1 MMEDHEKGMDEV
13 LAEQKSGFAKIGKRF
28 EQNDFP
34 PEVIKLLDLVTAVSN
49 DEEALSRLRD
59 EIIKHYG
66 E

>member
-1 MMEDHEKGMDEV
+1 MKDHEEGIDEV

-34 PEVIKLLDLVTAVSN
+34 PEVAKLLDLVTAVSN
-49 DEEALSRLRD
+49 DEAALTRLRE
-59 EIIKHYG
+59 EIIRYYG